1 MPSNLRSSET
11 PGCTL
16 EDFPVNQVTNR
27 QSGAVRRWELFLL
40 CGVFAA
46 AILFSQASRVAPF
59 AIGNTDQDVLLETSE
74 PVFGVNFASRDLHRH
89 VHSASITPL
98 PNGGLMAAWFA
109 GSREGAR
116 DVNIRGAIFDPQ
128 SREWGEEF
136 QLVSRESTEQM
147 LQRDIRK
154 LGNPVLALAPDN
166 RLWLFYVSVSLGG
179 WAGSA
184 INVIHSDD
192 GGESWSAPK
201 RLITSP
207 FFNLST
213 LVRNPPVFH
222 EDGSIGLPIYHEFIG
237 KFAEYLYLDADGN
250 IIDKFR
256 ISDGDDSL
264 QPSVVPLNG
273 DTAVALLRNAG
284 QAHGKVLAAFS
295 HDRGE
300 TWSEMVPVDPW
311 NPNSAVAAIN
321 EGDNSILVAL
331 NDLQDGRFRMSLYH
345 TDEKLNQWRLL
356 RVLDQSPV
364 ASDSIELDVFREGIT
379 NKLLAMSEA
388 DKDLQFQM
396 DEVIEHTER
405 RACNRRGNC
414 EFKYEYPTLIQARDG
429 YFHLVYSW
437 NNTLIKHVFFNR
449 AWLQEHQ

>member
-1 MPSNLRSSET
+1 M
-11 PGCTL
+11 
-16 EDFPVNQVTNR
+16 
-27 QSGAVRRWELFLL
+27 

-46 AILFSQASRVAPF
+46 AALLSQQPGVAPF
-59 AIGNTDQDVLLETSE
+59 AINNGDPEALRIDSDE
-74 PVFGVNFASRDLHRH
+74 PIFSTHFASRELHRH

-109 GSREGAR
+109 GSREGAH
-116 DVNIRGAIFDPQ
+116 DVNIRGAIFDPDRRQ
-128 SREWGEEF
+128 WGEEF
-136 QLVSRESTEQM
+136 QLVSRESTEEM

-154 LGNPVLALAPDN
+154 LGNPVLALAPDD

-192 GGESWSAPK
+192 GGETWSAPK

-273 DTAVALLRNAG
+273 DSAVALLRNAG
-284 QAHGKVLAAFS
+284 EAHGKVLAAFS

-300 TWSEMVPVDPW
+300 NWSEMVPVDPW

-321 EGDNSILVAL
+321 EGNNSILVAL

-345 TDEKLNQWRLL
+345 TDEELNQWRLL
-356 RVLDQSPV
+356 RVLDESPV
-364 ASDSIELDVFREGIT
+364 ASDSIELDVFREAIAAE
-379 NKLLAMSEA
+379 LLAMSAAGEGA
-388 DKDLQFQM
+388 QLAM
-396 DEVIEHTER
+396 DEILGHTER